1 MRLFNVLKQHAPRGH
16 LIASM
21 IFGVLS
27 GAASTGLLWV
37 INEYLFSWGSTT
49 RGRAILGFVSLLV
62 LGTVARYLAAYT
74 LAALGARAAY
84 DLRIGLSERIL
95 GAPLRRLEELGSH
108 RLMVSLTD
116 DVNAVTDAME
126 MIPAFFINLAV
137 VTGGMIYL
145 GWLSWHVLLLILVFM
160 VIGSL
165 TYVLPLRAGIKRQEL
180 AREVEDDLFDS
191 YRGLTQGTKELKM
204 RRQRRIDFLGLLKGS
219 AGSFRDF
226 QLAAQRIF
234 IAAANWGNL
243 LFFAA
248 IGLVLF
254 YLPIV
259 LDGLDVR
266 IMASYVVVLIY
277 ILTPLQMVLNEFP
290 LLTEAD
296 VAVRKIERLGISLLR
311 HGEPEIAEEEAA
323 ADPGWSK
330 LELRGVSHTYRHE
343 SDDTEFT
350 LGPLDLSFT
359 PGEWVFVV
367 GGNGSGKTTF
377 AKLVLGLYPPEE
389 GEIRLDDQVVD
400 DAARVR
406 YRQIFSPVFTD
417 FFLFESLLGLGSA
430 DLDDRA
436 REYLEELHLKHKVR
450 IHDGRLSTVDL
461 SQGQRKRLALLN
473 AYLQDSPIF
482 LFDEWAAD
490 QDPEFK
496 EIFYRRMLPAL
507 KARGKLLLVISHD
520 DRYYH
525 LGDRILKFD
534 FGQLV
539 YDLPVAESE
548 YADGG
553 GTQVVPTT

>member
-1 MRLFNVLKQHAPRGH
+1 MRLFSVLKQHAPRGL
-16 LIASM
+16 LIASVV
-21 IFGVLS
+21 FGVLS

-49 RGRAILGFVSLLV
+49 RGQAIMGFVVLLLV
-62 LGTVARYLAAYT
+62 ASLTRFFSSYT

-84 DLRIGLSERIL
+84 DLRVRLAERIL

-116 DVNAVTDAME
+116 DVNAVTDAMAIVP
-126 MIPAFFINLAV
+126 MFFINLAV
-137 VTGGMIYL
+137 VGGGLIYL
-145 GWLSWHVLLLILVFM
+145 GWLSWQVLLMVILFM
-160 VIGSL
+160 VVGSL

-180 AREVEDDLFDS
+180 AREVEDDMFDT

-204 RRQRRIDFLGLLKGS
+204 RRQRRFDFLDVLKGA
-219 AGSFRDF
+219 AGSFRDL

-234 IAAANWGNL
+234 IAAATWGNL

-254 YLPIV
+254 YLPIF
-259 LDGLDVR
+259 LGSLDVR

-277 ILTPLQMVLNEFP
+277 ILTPLQTVLNDFP
-290 LLTEAD
+290 MLTEAD

-311 HGEPEIAEEEAA
+311 HGEPEISEEETAV
-323 ADPGWSK
+323 DPGWQN
-330 LELRGVSHTYRHE
+330 LELRGVSHAYRHE
-343 SDDTEFT
+343 SDDSEFT
-350 LGPLDLSFT
+350 LGPLDLTFT

-389 GEIRLDDQVVD
+389 GEVRLDGQLVD
-400 DAARVR
+400 DDARVR

-417 FFLFESLLGLGSA
+417 FFLFESLLGLGSP
-430 DLDDRA
+430 DLDEKA
-436 REYLEELHLKHKVR
+436 RQYLEELHLKHKVR
-450 IHDGRLSTVDL
+450 IQDGRLSTVDL

-473 AYLQDSPIF
+473 AYLEDSPIF

-496 EIFYRRMLPAL
+496 EIFYRRMLPSL
-507 KARGKLLLVISHD
+507 KERGKLLLVISHD

-525 LGDRILKFD
+525 LGDRVLKFD

-539 YDLPVAESE
+539 YDRPVAETE
-548 YADGG
+548 YAAAGA
-553 GTQVVPTT
+553 GTAPTA